1 MDDSLATELQVTSPV
16 DESNE
21 SVTIPEI
28 PDDELT
34 SSVGGGVALSYSTVD
49 SEDYSELLAYQ
60 SELLA
65 YQNARLDELVGL
77 ATYSFLLN
85 IIVLGVIVAK
95 WISSIFNAV

>member
-1 MDDSLATELQVTSPV
+1 MDESLATELQVSSPV

-60 SELLA
+60 
-65 YQNARLDELVGL
+65 NARLDELVGL

>member
-28 PDDELT
+28 PDDEVT
-34 SSVGGGVALSYSTVD
+34 SSASGGVTLSYSTVD
-49 SEDYSELLAYQ
+49 SEDY